1 MDDKIWSPSI
11 WRIAMNNKKKNK
23 IDAKVSR
30 LDALQA
36 AYVMGVGA
44 ARADGIVEQSELNEL
59 TDIAGVLGHEEALED
74 AFSFMELFEDNDSAV
89 NLAITALEKSTP
101 TAKLA
106 ALLLM
111 ETVLADDGVNK
122 EENKFYEKVLGQIA
136 P

>member
-1 MDDKIWSPSI
+1 MMSD
-11 WRIAMNNKKKNK
+11 KKKGNK
-23 IDAKVSR
+23 IDTKISR

-59 TDIAGVLGHEEALED
+59 TDIAGVLGHEEALDD
-74 AFSFMELFEDNDSAV
+74 AFSFMELFEDNEDAV

-101 TAKLA
+101 SAKLA

-111 ETVLADDGVNK
+111 ETVLAEDGVNK
-122 EENKFYEKVLGQIA
+122 EENAFYEKVLGKIGA
-136 P
+136 K